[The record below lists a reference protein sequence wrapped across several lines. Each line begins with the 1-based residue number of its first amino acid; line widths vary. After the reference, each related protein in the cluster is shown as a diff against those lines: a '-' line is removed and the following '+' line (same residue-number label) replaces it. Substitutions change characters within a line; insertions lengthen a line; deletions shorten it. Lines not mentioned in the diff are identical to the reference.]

1 MYHLSEI
8 NAVLLLQCLNNIL
21 NIVEISA
28 TIDADDNF
36 ELMIRNAWRMA
47 GGEV

>member
-1 MYHLSEI
+1 MCNLSDIYVFMFEQL
-8 NAVLLLQCLNNIL
+8 V
-21 NIVEISA
+21 VEISA

-47 GGEV
+47 GGEVQC

>member
-1 MYHLSEI
+1 MCHLIDTYAFLSEK
-8 NAVLLLQCLNNIL
+8 L
-21 NIVEISA
+21 IVEISA

-47 GGEV
+47 GGEVQC